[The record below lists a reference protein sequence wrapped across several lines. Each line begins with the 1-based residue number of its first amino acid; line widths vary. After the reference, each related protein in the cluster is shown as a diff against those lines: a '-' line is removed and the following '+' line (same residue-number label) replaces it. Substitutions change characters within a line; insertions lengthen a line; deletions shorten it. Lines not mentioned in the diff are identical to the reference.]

1 MDCCLVLTFRL
12 SDDDVDER
20 TAATAAAALDEVFGV
35 GDDVDDGGDDG
46 EPVRCLRRA
55 NALFK
60 PSVMILP
67 CNLCTFTINWLSY
80 ASRFF
85 FLLLRID
92 FIDVCCLVAFLFAL
106 IFLISLSFWA
116 LSYFRLAFYRVD
128 TTTNLQRNGR
138 KNNNNVIILKWDF
151 FSAMSANN
159 DNYITG
165 IKCVINCVILTLC
178 GRKIYCTSRE
188 LISDFCAEMRN

>member
-1 MDCCLVLTFRL
+1 MVLTFRL

-35 GDDVDDGGDDG
+35 GDDDGGDDG

-80 ASRFF
+80 ALRFF
-85 FLLLRID
+85 FFRID
-92 FIDVCCLVAFLFAL
+92 FIDVVAF
-106 IFLISLSFWA
+106 
-116 LSYFRLAFYRVD
+116 
-128 TTTNLQRNGR
+128 
-138 KNNNNVIILKWDF
+138 
-151 FSAMSANN
+151 FS
-159 DNYITG
+159 
-165 IKCVINCVILTLC
+165 V
-178 GRKIYCTSRE
+178 
-188 LISDFCAEMRN
+188 